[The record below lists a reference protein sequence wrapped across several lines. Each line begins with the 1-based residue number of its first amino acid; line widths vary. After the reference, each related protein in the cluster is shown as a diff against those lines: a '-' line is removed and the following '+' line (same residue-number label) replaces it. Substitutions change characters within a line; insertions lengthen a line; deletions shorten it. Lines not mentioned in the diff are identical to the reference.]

1 MKKLVIILVLICS
14 GTIAEAQSDSR
25 LVQEQIKTEHL
36 PYLGLIE
43 SLAILCATDP
53 SLSTVD
59 AQKFWDITSK
69 KAAAVEWVSERFND
83 DLIEILAQDYD
94 RDSNKEFYFD
104 QINSHG
110 GCNESLLIELEF
122 EIENVKL
129 NIRSNDPV
137 EVSDAPMWLVF
148 TAFIIPAGLINMLH
162 YLFRLFGGKRD

>member
-1 MKKLVIILVLICS
+1 MIKLAIILVLICS

-25 LVQEQIKTEHL
+25 LVPEQIKTKHL

-53 SLSTVD
+53 TLSAVD

-83 DLIEILAQDYD
+83 DLTDILAQDYD

-104 QINSHG
+104 QINSQG
-110 GCNESLLIELEF
+110 GCNESLLNKLEF

-137 EVSDAPMWLVF
+137 KVSDASWMLV
-148 TAFIIPAGLINMLH
+148 TLIIIGALLINLRQF
-162 YLFRLFGGKRD
+162 LFRLFGGKRD